1 MDYIN
6 YFIQQREGYYLFVD
20 NNSLCMCIVC
30 MMSLLTLGFGKDPKS
45 EYLNRSIYYCILV
58 NIGLKQQ
65 AK

>member
-45 EYLNRSIYYCILV
+45 EYLNRSIYYCI
-58 NIGLKQQ
+58 
-65 AK
+65 